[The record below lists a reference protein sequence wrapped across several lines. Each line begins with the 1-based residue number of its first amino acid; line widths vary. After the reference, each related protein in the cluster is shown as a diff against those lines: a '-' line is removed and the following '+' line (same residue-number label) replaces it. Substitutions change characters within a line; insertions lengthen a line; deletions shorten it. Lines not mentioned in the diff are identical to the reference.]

1 MEVAGQKK
9 RGNYD
14 DQPEVDEQCT
24 KLFPSVSFGGFGYM
38 FLWFCPIHGHTYGFH
53 LIEGGEGQKDPF
65 CSLVKYIEEMPE
77 EIFYDAACIYNKSHT
92 NSNKQFVYL

>member
-38 FLWFCPIHGHTYGFH
+38 FLWFCPYMSIHWVPLNRRWGGAERPLFISQIHGRN
-53 LIEGGEGQKDPF
+53 
-65 CSLVKYIEEMPE
+65 
-77 EIFYDAACIYNKSHT
+77 A
-92 NSNKQFVYL
+92 

>member
-24 KLFPSVSFGGFGYM
+24 KLFPGVSFGGFG
-38 FLWFCPIHGHTYGFH
+38 
-53 LIEGGEGQKDPF
+53 
-65 CSLVKYIEEMPE
+65 
-77 EIFYDAACIYNKSHT
+77 
-92 NSNKQFVYL
+92 

>member
-38 FLWFCPIHGHTYGFH
+38 FLRFCPIHGHTYVFH

-65 CSLVKYIEEMPE
+65 CSLFCCVVAMSFQMSKPTI
-77 EIFYDAACIYNKSHT
+77 K
-92 NSNKQFVYL
+92 VY